1 MLSSA
6 KFLAV
11 PCFALA
17 ALTAPAISA
26 AADWYPSTYGPDD
39 EIGAANNLSTGGV
52 VDAANLVTTGKVY
65 PLGIETNSKTP
76 AFAPRGFKVIIVQPD
91 QQGGKTSGPN
101 KMTYNDDIVEG
112 WYGVGTQ
119 IDGLGHLGID
129 NVYYNGN
136 KSADFAL
143 PTGLTKLGVEKIP
156 PIVTRG
162 VLLDMAAHFNV
173 QHLEKGTPINSADIK
188 AVAAKQGVVIGKG
201 DVVIF
206 NTGWM
211 HVLDEDPAEF
221 ASGAPGLGLDG
232 AKYLASLGVVAIGG
246 DSTALEV
253 VPHEEGSGIYEV
265 HQTLLAKNGVYILE
279 NLDPR
284 ALAADGV
291 HEFMFVLSPAKVTG
305 AVQMIV
311 NPVAIR

>member
-1 MLSSA
+1 MIYFTRLLA
-6 KFLAV
+6 GLCLALAMAAV
-11 PCFALA
+11 PTF
-17 ALTAPAISA
+17 SS
-26 AADWYPSTYGPDD
+26 AADWYPSAYGPDD
-39 EIGAANNLSTGGV
+39 EIGAANNLSADGV
-52 VDAANLVTTGKVY
+52 VNAASLVTTGKVY

-91 QQGGKTSGPN
+91 QQGGTTLGPT

-119 IDGLGHLGID
+119 IDGLGHLGIN

-136 KSADFAL
+136 KSIDFAL
-143 PTGLTKLGVEKIP
+143 PTGLTKLGIEKIP
-156 PIVTRG
+156 PLVTRG
-162 VLLDMAAHFNV
+162 VLLDMAAHFGV
-173 QHLEKGTPINSADIK
+173 KHLEKGTPINSADIK
-188 AVAAKQGVVIGKG
+188 AVAANQGVQIGKG
-201 DVVIF
+201 DVVLF

-211 HVLDEDPAEF
+211 HVLDEDPVEF

-253 VPHEEGSGIYEV
+253 VPHEEGSGSYEV
-265 HQTLLAKNGVYILE
+265 HQILLAKNGVYILE
-279 NLDPR
+279 NLDTR
-284 ALAADGV
+284 ALAADKV
-291 HEFMFVLSPAKVTG
+291 YEFMFVLSPAKVTG